1 MADKDEHGDD
11 ILYPMLQAWGVD
23 TIVIVGAWTEDC
35 VIATCYE
42 AADRYGLDVVL
53 VTDAFATGSPV
64 HQKAM
69 DTMQAGRPP
78 RWSRRPFFAADG
90 SAELR
95 QPCPSSPVPP
105 SLPRRPAARR

>member
-23 TIVIVGAWTEDC
+23 TIVIVGAWTEDT
-35 VIATCYE
+35 I
-42 AADRYGLDVVL
+42 VL
-53 VTDAFATGSPV
+53 VTDAIATGSPV